1 MGNIELWH
9 LFVWLL
15 QQNLSLC
22 VDYLRSFLSHS
33 FTVRVISLWQNGL
46 TFFLR
51 LLLRREDHLYFSHAW
66 CINFLFDKRFKHY
79 RVVCTFS
86 MKILEFIGW
95 FDVRYK
101 ESNLLWTRFYFY
113 LWHVYDSVCPCQ
125 KISPYQF
132 FCRQIKSRHIEGG
145 REKTYFLACLNFDKI
160 SSLIWCIIMSDSS
173 SEGTA
178 SYSSG

>member
-95 FDVRYK
+95 FDVRFK
-101 ESNLLWTRFYFY
+101 ESNLLWARFFFTFDMFMTAFV
-113 LWHVYDSVCPCQ
+113 HV
-125 KISPYQF
+125 KKF
-132 FCRQIKSRHIEGG
+132 HHF
-145 REKTYFLACLNFDKI
+145 NFSAVK
-160 SSLIWCIIMSDSS
+160 
-173 SEGTA
+173 
-178 SYSSG
+178 

>member
-1 MGNIELWH
+1 MVLH
-9 LFVWLL
+9 
-15 QQNLSLC
+15 
-22 VDYLRSFLSHS
+22 
-33 FTVRVISLWQNGL
+33 
-46 TFFLR
+46 FFLR

-113 LWHVYDSVCPCQ
+113 LWYVYDSVCPCQ

-132 FCRQIKSRHIEGG
+132 LCRQIKSRHIEGG